1 MNERER
7 ERLISEASELL
18 LQNHG
23 PMHDDITDG
32 FKIDIRLLQF
42 FKTEKGWTLLRQKG
56 WCGFASFYLNLNRK
70 LHECDPED
78 SEWTTSD
85 EISVT
90 IYNKLIEIDRK
101 LGTSETEQ
109 LDYCLF
115 RSTRLDLI
123 KVCLKTKVLT
133 LGLIC
138 NHAFIFIF
146 SVLI

>member
-18 LQNHG
+18 LQDHG
-23 PMHDDITDG
+23 PMHDDITD
-32 FKIDIRLLQF
+32 DLYRYLPDYR
-42 FKTEKGWTLLRQKG
+42 TEKGKICWTLLRRRG
-56 WCGFASFYLNLNRK
+56 ECGFASFYLKFNWL
-70 LHECDPED
+70 LHDCPDSED
-78 SEWTTSD
+78 SEWATSD

-90 IYNKLIEIDRK
+90 IYKKLIEIDRK

-109 LDYCLF
+109 LYDYLS

-123 KVCLKTKVLT
+123 KVCLKVLT

-138 NHAFIFIF
+138 NHAFIFT
-146 SVLI
+146 SSLLI